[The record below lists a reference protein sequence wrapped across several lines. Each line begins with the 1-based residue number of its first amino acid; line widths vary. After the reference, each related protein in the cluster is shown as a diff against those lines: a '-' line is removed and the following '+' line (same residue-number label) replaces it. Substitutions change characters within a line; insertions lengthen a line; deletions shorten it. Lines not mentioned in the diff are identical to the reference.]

1 MLNKDVLVCDPASY
15 RLADGGVAKV
25 SFPPEDDEQ
34 RAILR
39 EQLDTFVCEGAYAE
53 ALRRILD
60 TFNAAAGRRGDV
72 PAAWI
77 SGFYGSGKSL
87 LAAMLGALW
96 TNIEF
101 DDGATAEG
109 LVHNMPS
116 EVKAALRELRG
127 NIRRLGHSIVGGSTL
142 GRGSQHP
149 VKAVLEVILR
159 AAGLPSG
166 NDLRPSLVALW
177 LNDQGTLAD
186 VRASL
191 GDDFDQ
197 AAREFLLDERLAA
210 AALTV
215 KPDLAA
221 SVDML
226 MDRLNRQFEHE
237 PEPTVELL
245 VEMAQKALMV
255 GRKEMPLTLV
265 ILDEVQ
271 QFIREDADTSLL
283 IQTIAEELCSR
294 FRGRV
299 FLVAT
304 GQSALGDVKYLE
316 KLLTRFSIPISL
328 GAADINSVIR
338 QTVLLKSEVQK
349 PDVEKLLGLRSGEID
364 RHLQGSSLQH
374 AAADRQYDVADWPIL
389 ATRRRVWERVL
400 AELDKSG
407 LGATLRGQLRIC
419 LDAVKQYG
427 DKPLGFAV
435 PGNFLY
441 DTFAAEALS
450 RNLISREIADKI
462 AILRAQPGDGPL
474 KARLLILVYL
484 VGRIV
489 GDVDIHGVH
498 STPEMLADL
507 LIEDLGDGASVRAK
521 VPQLLAGLQD
531 ESAVIEVAGEW
542 RLQTKESAE
551 WLTAFN
557 RAQAQEVADVNG
569 TARQRASLLELAI
582 DGALAGAGQ
591 VMQGAS
597 KTPRRIERVAG
608 DAKPNGDGLVLR
620 LWNGWEHSLTATVTE
635 IRAADVNKD
644 STLHLIVPDH
654 RRDDLRN
661 AIATLRA
668 ATSTIQTQGV
678 PTTDGGKEAKAA
690 MESRRDSAK
699 RSAEEILAEA
709 VAKAQVLV
717 AGGAEVGIGLSRAD
731 ALKDAATRV
740 LDRLYPEFLVAD
752 HAGWDRVDAQAR
764 KRVPDAMKEVGHTGE
779 PQDHPVCKAFL
790 RALTPAKRGS
800 DLRNVFAAPQ
810 YGWPKEAV
818 DAVMRVL
825 ANAGQVKVAGPD
837 GKAVIAADLTATQ
850 LGTCIF
856 APEVRVVST
865 AEKVAVRALGLAVG
879 LTIPSGDELNY
890 LLPIVDRLEQI
901 ANDAGGEAPAP
912 TPPDVPGMADFRSLT
927 GNDLLAALA
936 DRQTELRSLI
946 PTWQAAKTEKETRL
960 RTWTLANRLVS
971 LGAIEQRAAVETIR
985 TGRKLLS
992 EPDPLPALVSAATDD
1007 LRAKTNAA
1015 HAAWKA
1021 AWDAG
1026 EVRLKAD
1033 RENRAA

>member
-1 MLNKDVLVCDPASY
+1 
-15 RLADGGVAKV
+15 
-25 SFPPEDDEQ
+25 
-34 RAILR
+34 
-39 EQLDTFVCEGAYAE
+39 
-53 ALRRILD
+53 
-60 TFNAAAGRRGDV
+60 
-72 PAAWI
+72 
-77 SGFYGSGKSL
+77 
-87 LAAMLGALW
+87 MLGALW

-101 DDGATAEG
+101 HDGATAEG

-116 EVKAALRELRG
+116 EVKAALRELRN
-127 NIRRLGHSIVGGSTL
+127 NIRRLGHSVVGGSTL

-149 VKAVLEVILR
+149 VKAVVEVILR
-159 AAGLPSG
+159 AVGLPSG

-177 LNDQGTLAD
+177 LNDQGILAD
-186 VRASL
+186 VRARL

-197 AAREFLLDERLAA
+197 AAREFLLDEQLTA
-210 AALTV
+210 AALTA

-221 SVDML
+221 SVDIL

-255 GRKEMPLTLV
+255 GRKEMPLTLI

-271 QFIREDADTSLL
+271 QFIREDADSSLL
-283 IQTIAEELCSR
+283 IQTIIAEELCSR

-328 GAADINSVIR
+328 GAADIDPVIR
-338 QTVLLKSEVQK
+338 QTVLLKNEVKK
-349 PDVEKLLGLRSGEID
+349 PEVEKLLDLRSGEVD
-364 RHLQGSSLQH
+364 RHLQGSSLH
-374 AAADRQYDVADWPIL
+374 GAADRQFDVADWPIL

-435 PGNFLY
+435 PGDFLY

-462 AILRAQPGDGPL
+462 AILRAQPGDEPL
-474 KARLLILVYL
+474 KARLLTLVYL

-489 GDVDIHGVH
+489 GDVDIHGVR

-507 LIEDLGDGASVRAK
+507 LIEDLGDGTSVRAK
-521 VPQLLAGLQD
+521 VPQLLAELQD
-531 ESAVIEVAGEW
+531 ETAVIEVAGEW

-551 WLTAFN
+551 WLIAFN
-557 RAQAQEVADVNG
+557 RAQAQEAADVNG
-569 TARQRASLLELAI
+569 IARQRASLLELAI

-597 KTPRRIERVAG
+597 KTPRRIERVLG

-620 LWNGWEHSLTATVTE
+620 LSNGWEHSLTATVTE

-644 STLHLIVPDH
+644 ATLHLIVPGLQRDH
-654 RRDDLRN
+654 LRN
-661 AIATLRA
+661 AIVTLRA

-717 AGGAEVGIGLSRAD
+717 AGGRRSASACLGPMRSRM
-731 ALKDAATRV
+731 
-740 LDRLYPEFLVAD
+740 
-752 HAGWDRVDAQAR
+752 Q
-764 KRVPDAMKEVGHTGE
+764 
-779 PQDHPVCKAFL
+779 
-790 RALTPAKRGS
+790 
-800 DLRNVFAAPQ
+800 Q
-810 YGWPKEAV
+810 YG
-818 DAVMRVL
+818 
-825 ANAGQVKVAGPD
+825 
-837 GKAVIAADLTATQ
+837 
-850 LGTCIF
+850 C
-856 APEVRVVST
+856 ST
-865 AEKVAVRALGLAVG
+865 AS
-879 LTIPSGDELNY
+879 IPSSW
-890 LLPIVDRLEQI
+890 R
-901 ANDAGGEAPAP
+901 P
-912 TPPDVPGMADFRSLT
+912 T
-927 GNDLLAALA
+927 
-936 DRQTELRSLI
+936 I
-946 PTWQAAKTEKETRL
+946 
-960 RTWTLANRLVS
+960 
-971 LGAIEQRAAVETIR
+971 
-985 TGRKLLS
+985 
-992 EPDPLPALVSAATDD
+992 
-1007 LRAKTNAA
+1007 
-1015 HAAWKA
+1015 
-1021 AWDAG
+1021 
-1026 EVRLKAD
+1026 
-1033 RENRAA
+1033 